1 MFILSCSWVR
11 LVECRGIESQAL
23 KAQILPS
30 RPEEFHLQPLTDSVR
45 EPLDSYGSCRPS
57 LQNLSTLELRNK
69 PKLLSFPIDL
79 GSTGRHIPFAP
90 SPLQRLQHYYGMI
103 RLLHR
108 HRYFPPSFITYR
120 VFPWHPVQ
128 VSHVP

>member
-45 EPLDSYGSCRPS
+45 KPLDSYGSCRPS

-69 PKLLSFPIDL
+69 SKLLSFPIDL
-79 GSTGRHIPFAP
+79 GSPQADTSP
-90 SPLQRLQHYYGMI
+90 SLHPHYSDSNTTMG
-103 RLLHR
+103 
-108 HRYFPPSFITYR
+108 
-120 VFPWHPVQ
+120 
-128 VSHVP
+128 

>member
-45 EPLDSYGSCRPS
+45 EPLDSYGSCRPP
-57 LQNLSTLELRNK
+57 LQILPPLELRNNQSSSHFRLTLV
-69 PKLLSFPIDL
+69 PHRPTHPLRSIPITETSTLLWGYTTIAQALVLS
-79 GSTGRHIPFAP
+79 PFVYN
-90 SPLQRLQHYYGMI
+90 L
-103 RLLHR
+103 
-108 HRYFPPSFITYR
+108 
-120 VFPWHPVQ
+120 
-128 VSHVP
+128 

>member
-45 EPLDSYGSCRPS
+45 EHLDSYGSCRPS

-69 PKLLSFPIDL
+69 PKLLSFPIAL
-79 GSTGRHIPFAP
+79 GILYK
-90 SPLQRLQHYYGMI
+90 SPTFRRKARIKLVPPI
-103 RLLHR
+103 HR
-108 HRYFPPSFITYR
+108 MPPNR
-120 VFPWHPVQ
+120 
-128 VSHVP
+128 